1 MRKAISMILFS
12 CLITVLFGCAG
23 STVQPSFS
31 NDEVE
36 GIKEQIFNINTS
48 YVYYDSLEDYLK
60 YTDHVVIAKV
70 KKILPVERINLRD
83 IVVTSM
89 DKSWVNI
96 TPVNIEIVSSIVGD
110 LTDGDEFELRLMGGL
125 FIGKTE
131 KNMFECITEI
141 YDQKNLAEDK
151 TYILFINSK
160 FQKENDL
167 KYPYILSS
175 PIYGWIEKKDDGK
188 IAIDYRNDII
198 DPNLMFDEI
207 SDLIRK

>member
-1 MRKAISMILFS
+1 MIIS
-12 CLITVLFGCAG
+12 CLFTVLFGCAN
-23 STVQPSFS
+23 STVQPNLS

-36 GIKEQIFNINTS
+36 GINEQVVNIKTS

-60 YTDHVVIAKV
+60 HTDHVVIAKV
-70 KKILPVERINLRD
+70 KKILPVERINERE

-89 DKSWVNI
+89 DKSWMNI
-96 TPVNIEIVSSIVGD
+96 TPVNIEVVSSIVGD

-131 KNMFECITEI
+131 KNMIECITEI
-141 YDQKNLAEDK
+141 YDQKYLAEDK

-160 FQKENDL
+160 FQEENNL

-188 IAIDYRNDII
+188 ITIDSRNDII

-207 SDLIRK
+207 NDLIRK